1 MESQFFV
8 DRLNERNKAQKLVNL
23 DNHLDKFARFA
34 KTQAEKEMRLKLKE
48 ETEERNLKEEMRK
61 IQLNKLQRN
70 MAFMEDWNQ
79 KGIEN
84 WKKNQSIRHKNRV
97 ADEKFKTTILKM

>member
-1 MESQFFV
+1 METDFFAEK
-8 DRLNERNKAQKLVNL
+8 LNEKNKAQKLVNL
-23 DNHLDKFARFA
+23 DSHLEKFSRFA
-34 KTQAEKEMRLKLKE
+34 MVQAEKERRLKVKE

-84 WKKNQSIRHKNRV
+84 WKKNQTIRHKNRV
-97 ADEKFKTTILKM
+97 ADDKFKGTM

>member
-1 MESQFFV
+1 
-8 DRLNERNKAQKLVNL
+8 
-23 DNHLDKFARFA
+23 
-34 KTQAEKEMRLKLKE
+34 
-48 ETEERNLKEEMRK
+48 MRK

-84 WKKNQSIRHKNRV
+84 WKKNQSVRHKNKV
-97 ADEKFKTTILKM
+97 ADDKFKSTM